1 MEVGNNSSISI
12 TWTDARTKCLEQ
24 QGDLASVPDRETLE
38 FLNKLGG
45 NRVSHW
51 IGGQQK
57 DGRWTWT
64 DGTPWSNEFWMPGEP
79 NNEGETIGG
88 IKRNQTAINL
98 WKSGQWDDKASE
110 YLNSGYFCQTA
121 RNFKTRGNSFE
132 LLRCEF
138 SRWLCFVANCPSHK
152 NDKIGSFKITLK
164 ESDREIEFEGSSS
177 EQTFLWTKEVPVGK
191 YEVMVQSEFGLLPF
205 DKVSY
210 KHFDTFT

>member
-1 MEVGNNSSISI
+1 MICLINVGNLECKDGWSKFRNKCYLEVGNNPSISI

-45 NRVSHW
+45 IRVSHW
-51 IGGQQK
+51 LGGRKK

-79 NNEGETIGG
+79 NNEGETIDG

-98 WKSGQWDDKASE
+98 WKTGQWDDKASE

-121 RNFKTRGNSFE
+121 RNFKTTGTSVIDYLAVNFHIG
-132 LLRCEF
+132 
-138 SRWLCFVANCPSHK
+138 FV
-152 NDKIGSFKITLK
+152 L
-164 ESDREIEFEGSSS
+164 
-177 EQTFLWTKEVPVGK
+177 
-191 YEVMVQSEFGLLPF
+191 
-205 DKVSY
+205 
-210 KHFDTFT
+210 